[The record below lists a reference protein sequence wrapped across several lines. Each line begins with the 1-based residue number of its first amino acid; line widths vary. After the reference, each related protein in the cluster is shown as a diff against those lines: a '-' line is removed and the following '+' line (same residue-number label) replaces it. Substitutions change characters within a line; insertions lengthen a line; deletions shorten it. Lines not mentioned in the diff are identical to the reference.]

1 MHKTVLKLV
10 NHYIDWNSSPNP
22 LDNLPEDVLFTIL
35 HYLYSECLPSD
46 LKEETARN
54 CLSATADLPGFDSF
68 RDLCELFLKNSALK
82 QRKFLKN
89 YHYFVK
95 IRFLE
100 NSFLHQ
106 KCRKAIEKI

>member
-10 NHYIDWNSSPNP
+10 NHYIDWNSTPNP

-54 CLSATADLPGFDSF
+54 CLAATADLPGFDSF

-82 QRKFLKN
+82 QRKFKKYIIILLRLNFLKTAFFIQN
-89 YHYFVK
+89 VE
-95 IRFLE
+95 R
-100 NSFLHQ
+100 S
-106 KCRKAIEKI
+106 